1 MGILRDQMEAD
12 LKIGNYSPNTME
24 RYLYSA
30 TKFAAFHN
38 RSPAEMGRDEV
49 REWLLHLIE
58 VDQSSVSS
66 VKIARAAVL
75 FLYRVTLDRELELE
89 SLPVPRQG
97 RRIPVVLSGR
107 EVQQLLDQVEKPK
120 YRAIFMAMYGGG
132 LRISEA
138 CGLRPE
144 HIDSKRMLICFNG
157 KGDKERCTL
166 LSQRLLEHLRDYW
179 RRERP
184 TNGWMFPGRGKQGHI
199 SRKTVHDV
207 LVKVVKS
214 AGITKRVTSHT
225 LRHSCATHLQELGT
239 PLNVIQAL
247 LGHSQLRT
255 TETYLHTSREQLAR
269 TRSPLDVLG
278 TPSAKILG

>member
-1 MGILRDQMEAD
+1 MEAD
-12 LKIGNYSPNTME
+12 LKIGNYSPRTIE
-24 RYLYSA
+24 SYLYYA
-30 TKFAAFHN
+30 TQFAAFHR
-38 RSPAEMGRDEV
+38 RSPDEMGRDEV
-49 REWLLHLIE
+49 REWLLDLIE
-58 VDQSSVSS
+58 VKQSSVSS
-66 VKIARAAVL
+66 VKSARAAVL
-75 FLYRVTLDRELELE
+75 FLYRVTLSRELELE

-97 RRIPVVLSGR
+97 RRLPVVLSGR
-107 EVQQLLDQVEKPK
+107 EVQQLLEQVEKPK
-120 YRAIFMAMYGGG
+120 YRAILMAMYGGG

-144 HIDSKRMLICFNG
+144 HIDSQRMLICFSG

-166 LSQRLLEHLRDYW
+166 LSQRLLEHLREYW

-184 TNGWMFPGRGKQGHI
+184 ANGWMFPGRTQQGHI

-247 LGHSQLRT
+247 LGHSQMRT
-255 TETYLHTSREQLAR
+255 TATYLHTSRGQLAR

-278 TPSAKILG
+278 TPVAKILG